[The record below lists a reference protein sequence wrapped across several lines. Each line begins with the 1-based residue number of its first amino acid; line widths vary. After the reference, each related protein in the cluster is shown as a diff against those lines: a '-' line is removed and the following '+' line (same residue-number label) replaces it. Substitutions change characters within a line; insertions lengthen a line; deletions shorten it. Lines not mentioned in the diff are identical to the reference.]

1 MLIHCRNPHL
11 TFVHIPKCGGMSIAY
26 WMRQRLVEQGDPQD
40 MKTGPGHYFL
50 EDIQKILSDNGFT
63 DLGFLFTIVRNP
75 YDRAV
80 SGYKYL
86 QWRLENR
93 MFERFTKKEDGTYEA
108 MPDSQYIQDLDDIYK
123 GFTHYLKCARFVH
136 DTRYEVNIQQS
147 FFIKR
152 MLDQKI
158 PGNIYKL
165 EYLDS
170 WFADIQKLF
179 KSDVPLPV
187 VNRVQRD
194 NDWKTYYTDEAREI
208 VETRYSQDIQN
219 FKYSWDDDY
228 MNIDRNKIDKITNQF
243 SPLPE
248 QGVA

>member
-93 MFERFTKKEDGTYEA
+93 MFERFTKKYFPRAECWETAKHERVC
-108 MPDSQYIQDLDDIYK
+108 K
-123 GFTHYLKCARFVH
+123 RFNNCKFM
-136 DTRYEVNIQQS
+136 RN
-147 FFIKR
+147 FC
-152 MLDQKI
+152 
-158 PGNIYKL
+158 
-165 EYLDS
+165 
-170 WFADIQKLF
+170 
-179 KSDVPLPV
+179 
-187 VNRVQRD
+187 
-194 NDWKTYYTDEAREI
+194 DE
-208 VETRYSQDIQN
+208 
-219 FKYSWDDDY
+219 
-228 MNIDRNKIDKITNQF
+228 
-243 SPLPE
+243 
-248 QGVA
+248 